1 MKDYSLLL
9 NQTYLYLKQHP
20 TNKPNF
26 SQIAKK
32 IGITRQT
39 IAKEYAKIKE
49 EDWDKFDIKDFHEDI
64 DNKYKRALRI
74 ISDLDN
80 KCYNLRELS
89 EMLKIS
95 SETLS
100 DYYSI
105 IEHKKED
112 KKEDK
117 KDKEEDKKEDCFSA
131 VYGCFYQGKLIY
143 VGSTENYRK
152 RVQSHL
158 NNINS
163 SPMKLYSY
171 LKDKDINDIEFKPFI
186 TKINIIEYKEL
197 EKNLI
202 RFLKPECNVEFL

>member
-9 NQTYLYLKQHP
+9 NQTYLYLKQYP
-20 TNKPNF
+20 ANKPNF

-39 IAKEYAKIKE
+39 IAKEYAKIKK

-64 DNKYKRALRI
+64 DNKYKRALKI

-80 KCYNLRELS
+80 KYYNLTELS

-100 DYYSI
+100 DYYSTT
-105 IEHKKED
+105 ED
-112 KKEDK
+112 KE
-117 KDKEEDKKEDCFSA
+117 EDCFSA

-143 VGSTENYRK
+143 IGSTENYRK
-152 RVQSHL
+152 RVQQHL
-158 NNINS
+158 NSINS
-163 SPMKLYSY
+163 SSMKLYSY
-171 LKDKDINDIEFKPFI
+171 LKDKDINDIEFRPFI
-186 TKINIIEYKEL
+186 TKLNIIEYKEL

>member
-20 TNKPNF
+20 ANKPNF

-64 DNKYKRALRI
+64 DNKYKRALKI

-80 KCYNLRELS
+80 KYYNLTELS
-89 EMLKIS
+89 EMLKTS
-95 SETLS
+95 PETLS
-100 DYYSI
+100 DYYSTM
-105 IEHKKED
+105 E
-112 KKEDK
+112 
-117 KDKEEDKKEDCFSA
+117 DKEEKCFSA

-143 VGSTENYRK
+143 IGSTENYHK
-152 RVQSHL
+152 RVQQHL

-163 SPMKLYSY
+163 SSMKLYSY

-186 TKINIIEYKEL
+186 TKLSAIEYKEL

>member
-9 NQTYLYLKQHP
+9 NQTYLYLKQYP
-20 TNKPNF
+20 ANKPNF

-39 IAKEYAKIKE
+39 IAKEYARIKE

-64 DNKYKRALRI
+64 DNKYKRALKI

-80 KCYNLRELS
+80 KYYNLTELS

-95 SETLS
+95 PETLS
-100 DYYSI
+100 DYYSTM
-105 IEHKKED
+105 ED
-112 KKEDK
+112 N
-117 KDKEEDKKEDCFSA
+117 EENCFSA

-143 VGSTENYRK
+143 IGSTENYHK
-152 RVQSHL
+152 RVQQHL
-158 NNINS
+158 NSINN

-186 TKINIIEYKEL
+186 TKLNIIEYKEL